1 MIGKESNV
9 RRRVWCVLQLEWEVC
24 AVWIYSEM
32 AKVAYKEGQRWRLKS
47 VYTFNQLSSVVC
59 QSRDGPF

>member
-1 MIGKESNV
+1 
-9 RRRVWCVLQLEWEVC
+9 LEWEVC

-32 AKVAYKEGQRWRLKS
+32 AKLAYKGGQRWRLKS